1 MPLVRIDM
9 PAGKATSYR
18 AKVVAT
24 VQSAMHDALK
34 VPMAEQFQIV
44 GEHAAGDLSIDR
56 SYLGIQRSAD
66 AILIQITLNEGRDAE
81 TKKVFYKALADALHE
96 SVGLRREDVLVN
108 LIEVKPEDWSFGN
121 GEAQQV

>member
-9 PAGKATSYR
+9 PAGKASDYR
-18 AKVVAT
+18 AKVVET

-34 VPMAEQFQIV
+34 VPMGERFQIV
-44 GEHAAGDLSIDR
+44 GEHAVGDLSIDR
-56 SYLGIQRSAD
+56 SYLGIERSPD
-66 AILIQITLNEGRDAE
+66 AILVQITLNEGRNAA
-81 TKKVFYKALADALHE
+81 TKKTFYKALADALQK
-96 SVGLRREDVLVN
+96 SVGLRREDLLIN